1 MDRSN
6 FYLKKFMESQ
16 DPIEQQFYLD
26 RMAEEQ
32 QRFSQTP
39 NFNYPVTNANYANS
53 AHLGPGALI
62 VFGLLLLVPVLFF
75 VYSIILNTHPEVRS
89 VDDFIELVEVSFKD
103 TVNGTQTKT
112 EAQKRY
118 ELQNNNST
126 TPSSQDPLAH

>member
-1 MDRSN
+1 MDRSS

-32 QRFSQTP
+32 QRFSQSPT
-39 NFNYPVTNANYANS
+39 FNYPVTNATYSNS
-53 AHLGPGALI
+53 AHLGPGVLTI
-62 VFGLLLLVPVLFF
+62 LGLLLLVPVLFF
-75 VYSIILNTHPEVRS
+75 VYSSILNTHPEVRS

-126 TPSSQDPLAH
+126 TPPDQELSSH